1 MPREFPRTRRVGE
14 QIQRELAALIRD
26 EIKDPRLGMV
36 SVSAVQV
43 SRDLSHA
50 KVHVS
55 VLGNEK
61 QSGESVTVLNH
72 ASGFLRHKLGK
83 LMHIRVIPELRF
95 YLDRSLEEGAR
106 LGALINEAIA
116 SDKHNT
122 GDEED
127 DE

>member
-14 QIQRELAALIRD
+14 QIQRELAVLIRD

-122 GDEED
+122 GDDED

>member
-36 SVSAVQV
+36 SISAVQV

-55 VLGNEK
+55 VLGNEE